1 MYGDKYN
8 IALTMRT
15 HTCVYVCIQSE
26 ELLRLYT
33 ASESCDSVTEGCD
46 HGVSKGEGSG
56 FGGMREEGASECP
69 KQGQFNKGG
78 GGDGLEH
85 VSRKL
90 KGVEFQGGPGASS
103 AGIAAQ

>member
-1 MYGDKYN
+1 V
-8 IALTMRT
+8 
-15 HTCVYVCIQSE
+15 CVCVHAE
-26 ELLRLYT
+26 ELQRLYT

-46 HGVSKGEGSG
+46 HGDSKGEGSG
-56 FGGMREEGASECP
+56 VGGMREEGVRECP

-85 VSRKL
+85 VSSKL
-90 KGVEFQGGPGASS
+90 KGVGFQGGPGASS